1 MPARPDSHIIDRTAD
16 PTLTYTFPEGSQLLE
31 IWFPNLHD
39 ADAALLR
46 FGDENVLIDCAT
58 EFVMGR
64 RTVKL
69 LELTGTNHLNAIY
82 NSHPHNDH
90 LLGFLRIL

>member
-1 MPARPDSHIIDRTAD
+1 
-16 PTLTYTFPEGSQLLE
+16 
-31 IWFPNLHD
+31 
-39 ADAALLR
+39 
-46 FGDENVLIDCAT
+46 
-58 EFVMGR
+58 MGR